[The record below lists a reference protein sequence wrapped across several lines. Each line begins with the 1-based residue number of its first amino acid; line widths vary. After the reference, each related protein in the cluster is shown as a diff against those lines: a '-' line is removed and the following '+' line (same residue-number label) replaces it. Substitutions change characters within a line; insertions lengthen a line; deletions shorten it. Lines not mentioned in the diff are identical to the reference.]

1 MAGVSWYEAA
11 AYAEFAGKSLPTMIQ
26 WRAAAGLD
34 GFARN
39 FGANPEAEQLR
50 REGARC
56 RRPSRGLAASGAYD
70 MAGNVKE
77 WCWNES
83 GSGRMILG
91 GAWNE
96 PSYMFDTVDSQLAV
110 PAAAAVR
117 IQAREEHRAAAR
129 PLL

>member
-1 MAGVSWYEAA
+1 
-11 AYAEFAGKSLPTMIQ
+11 
-26 WRAAAGLD
+26 
-34 GFARN
+34 
-39 FGANPEAEQLR
+39 
-50 REGARC
+50 
-56 RRPSRGLAASGAYD
+56 

-96 PSYMFDTVDSQLAV
+96 PGYMFDTVDSQL
-110 PAAAAVR
+110 PFQR
-117 IQAREEHRAAAR
+117 LPQYRLQAREEHRAAAR